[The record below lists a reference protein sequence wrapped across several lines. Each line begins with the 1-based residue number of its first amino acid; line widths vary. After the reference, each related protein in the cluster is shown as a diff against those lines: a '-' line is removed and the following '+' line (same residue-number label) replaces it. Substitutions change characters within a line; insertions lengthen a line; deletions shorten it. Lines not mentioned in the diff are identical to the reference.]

1 MTNNPY
7 QAYKQ
12 QSFMTMTSGDLL
24 IALFDGLLKQ
34 LNRAVL
40 AFQQK
45 NFAEVNHGLQKAQ
58 LILQHLNG
66 TLDDRYPISA
76 NLHALYDYFLN
87 VTLQANLKKDP
98 HGVEEIIPM
107 ITELRD
113 TYYQADKLSRTAAA
127 Q

>member
-24 IALFDGLLKQ
+24 IALFDGLLKE
-34 LNRAVL
+34 LNRALL

-45 NFAEVNHGLQKAQ
+45 NLEEVNHGLQKAQ
-58 LILQHLNG
+58 AMLRHLNS

-76 NLHALYDYFLN
+76 NLHSLYDYFLN

-113 TYYQADKLSRTAAA
+113 AYYQADKLSRTAAA